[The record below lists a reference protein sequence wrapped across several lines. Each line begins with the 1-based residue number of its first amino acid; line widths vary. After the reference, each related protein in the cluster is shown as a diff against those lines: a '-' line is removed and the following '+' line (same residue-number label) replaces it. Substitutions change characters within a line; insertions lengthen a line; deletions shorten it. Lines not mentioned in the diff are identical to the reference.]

1 MKKALNAI
9 FNNRYVKTIIDVSMR
24 VDIVTASSSVAYF
37 GLLSIFPAIIII
49 ATLLPYFGLTITT
62 ALSYVQWAVPK
73 SVYGF
78 VRPIIESILGHNGVG
93 VLSASIVITLW
104 SLSRV
109 VASIRTA
116 QNGIYGVQPKNIAI
130 IDRFI
135 SMAWM
140 ILVLGIMGILILIAS
155 VGSNVLEALPISSHI
170 VRQIESA
177 KLPVVATGLFI
188 GAALFNWVLPVKKP
202 RLQWAWTGTT
212 IQVALVLWLT
222 KIFGWYVNLA
232 SQAYTFYQALS
243 SAIIVLLWI
252 NFIAMAALIGTI
264 VTASLEELFPSKRDK
279 KAILKHFSRKI
290 IRNNGKS

>member
-170 VRQIESA
+170 VRQIES
-177 KLPVVATGLFI
+177 
-188 GAALFNWVLPVKKP
+188 
-202 RLQWAWTGTT
+202 
-212 IQVALVLWLT
+212 
-222 KIFGWYVNLA
+222 
-232 SQAYTFYQALS
+232 
-243 SAIIVLLWI
+243 
-252 NFIAMAALIGTI
+252 
-264 VTASLEELFPSKRDK
+264 
-279 KAILKHFSRKI
+279 
-290 IRNNGKS
+290 